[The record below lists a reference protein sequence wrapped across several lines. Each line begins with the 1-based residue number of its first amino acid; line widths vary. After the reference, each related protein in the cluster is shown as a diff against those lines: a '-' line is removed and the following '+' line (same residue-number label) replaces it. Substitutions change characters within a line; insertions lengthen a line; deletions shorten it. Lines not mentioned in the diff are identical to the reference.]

1 MQYNRLEGGKG
12 RFHTHQIRNPH
23 QEFLL
28 WMVELGVLGLLVFS
42 AVFFAAARDAKQ
54 MTPGSQ
60 RAVISVL
67 IAMLVS
73 CIFNSALYDA
83 QIGDYLCV
91 ALGLA
96 LALGAADRRATT
108 ANGEAA

>member
-1 MQYNRLEGGKG
+1 MQYNRMEGGKG

-28 WMVELGVLGLLVFS
+28 WMVEMGAIGLALLVG
-42 AVFFAAARDAKQ
+42 VFAAAARDARQ
-54 MTPGSQ
+54 MPVPAR
-60 RAVISVL
+60 RAVASML
-67 IAMLVS
+67 IAMAVS

-96 LALGAADRRATT
+96 LAIGWRTRD
-108 ANGEAA
+108 EAA